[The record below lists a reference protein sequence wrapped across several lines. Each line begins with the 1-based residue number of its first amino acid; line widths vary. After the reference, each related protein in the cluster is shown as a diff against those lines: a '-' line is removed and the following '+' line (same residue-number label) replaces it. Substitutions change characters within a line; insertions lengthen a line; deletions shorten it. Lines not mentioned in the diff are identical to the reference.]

1 MLWYI
6 LNLIELYPR
15 AVSYKQHKDAR
26 RALKTPN
33 SDPPLKEALV
43 GAYTITIIW
52 ADF

>member
-6 LNLIELYPR
+6 LNLTELYPQP
-15 AVSYKQHKDAR
+15 VSYKQHKAAR

-33 SDPPLKEALV
+33 TVPPVKEALV